1 MVRNYIEQRGGTEE
15 QQEQRWREFAQLLAS
30 PRLPDDIAVR

>member
-1 MVRNYIEQRGGTEE
+1 MVHNYIEKRGGTE
-15 QQEQRWREFAQLLAS
+15 QQPDQRWREFAQLLAS